1 MNLALILLKTGQT
14 LIADHEMLDYEPKV
28 HLISPYE
35 VTGKTKAVLS
45 SWPAHANDQHILLRS
60 EDLLTVC
67 EPAEDI
73 VKSYLKKVGKTE
85 ADLKTPER
93 PVILNEEVQDQIPFD
108 DDEDYEPRYIEE
120 DVY

>member
-45 SWPAHANDQHILLRS
+45 AWPAHANDQHILLRS

-67 EPAEDI
+67 EPADGI
-73 VKSYLKKVGKTE
+73 VKSYLNKVGKTE
-85 ADLKTPER
+85 ADLKVVER

>member
-1 MNLALILLKTGQT
+1 MNLALILLKTGQI
-14 LIADHEMLDYEPKV
+14 LISDHERLDYEPQL

-35 VTGKTKAVLS
+35 VTGKTKVVLTP
-45 SWPAHANDQHILLRS
+45 WPYHANDQHILLRS

-67 EPAEDI
+67 EPSDKI

-85 ADLKTPER
+85 ADLKVVPQ
-93 PVILNEEVQDQIPFD
+93 PVILNEEAQEQVPFD
-108 DDEDYEPRYIEE
+108 DEYEPRYIEE

>member
-45 SWPAHANDQHILLRS
+45 AWPAHANDQHILLRS

-67 EPAEDI
+67 EPADGI
-73 VKSYLKKVGKTE
+73 VKSYLNKVGKTE
-85 ADLKTPER
+85 ADLKVIER

>member
-35 VTGKTKAVLS
+35 VTGKTKVVLS
-45 SWPAHANDQHILLRS
+45 SWPSHANDQHILLRS

-67 EPAEDI
+67 EPADGI

-85 ADLKTPER
+85 ADLKVTPQ
-93 PVILNEEVQDQIPFD
+93 PVILNEEVQEQIPFD
-108 DDEDYEPRYIEE
+108 DDEVYEPRYIEE

>member
-1 MNLALILLKTGQT
+1 MNLLIVMLKTGQT

-35 VTGKTKAVLS
+35 VTGKTKVVLS
-45 SWPAHANDQHILLRS
+45 AWPAHANDQHILLRS
-60 EDLLTVC
+60 DDLLTVC
-67 EPAEDI
+67 EPADGI
-73 VKSYLKKVGKTE
+73 VKSYLNKVGKTE
-85 ADLKTPER
+85 ADLKAPER